1 MPSDLS
7 VVMIGRD
14 EAINLPRA
22 LLSIQQVAGQ
32 IVFVDTGSSDDTRT
46 LARSFGAEVFDF
58 IWLDDFAAARNAGLE
73 RAACKWIL
81 VIDCDEELVD
91 SGAAA
96 ASIDEIC
103 SSGSIV
109 GCLVDIDNL
118 QQDGAVTR
126 HQALRMFR
134 NDERIRFRN
143 PVHESV
149 AESIYEHWPN
159 RAVPLSGF
167 RIRHHGYAQGQN
179 AEKFERNIAIMRAW
193 LERDPLNIYASYKYG
208 ASLQQLGKAE
218 GLEWLGRGF
227 ELLDRRSDK
236 DTFPFRFA
244 LAEAYLRC
252 LARYGLENEAERVRE
267 RLARW

>member
-14 EAINLPRA
+14 EALSLPRA
-22 LLSIQQVAGQ
+22 VRSVRSVAKQ
-32 IVFVDTGSSDDTRT
+32 IVFVDTGSRDDTRKV
-46 LARSFGAEVFDF
+46 AGSFGADVFDF
-58 IWLDDFAAARNAGLE
+58 AWTDDFAAARNAGLE

-91 SGAAA
+91 PATAAI
-96 ASIDEIC
+96 SIEEIC
-103 SSGSIV
+103 SNISIV
-109 GCLVDIDNL
+109 GCLVEIDNL
-118 QQDGAVTR
+118 QPDRAVTS
-126 HQALRMFR
+126 HQALRIFR
-134 NDERIRFRN
+134 NDDRIRFRN

-149 AESIYEHWPN
+149 AESIYEHWPTLS
-159 RAVPLSGF
+159 VPLSDF
-167 RIRHHGYAQGQN
+167 RLLHHGYAQGRN
-179 AEKFERNIAIMRAW
+179 AEKFERNLAIMRTW

-227 ELLDRRSDK
+227 ELLDRRPDK
-236 DTFPFRFA
+236 DTFPFGPA

-252 LARYGLENEAERVRE
+252 LTRYGLENEAERVRE
-267 RLARW
+267 RLAKW

>member
-22 LLSIQQVAGQ
+22 LLSIQQVARQ
-32 IVFVDTGSSDDTRT
+32 IVFVDTGSTDDTRT
-46 LARSFGAEVFDF
+46 IARSFGADVFDF
-58 IWLDDFAAARNAGLE
+58 VWIGDFAAARNAGLE

-91 SGAAA
+91 PATAAI
-96 ASIDEIC
+96 SIEQVC
-103 SSGSIV
+103 SNQSIV
-109 GCLVDIDNL
+109 GCLVEIDNL
-118 QQDGAVTR
+118 QQDGAITCS
-126 HQALRMFR
+126 QALRMFR
-134 NDERIRFRN
+134 DNERIRFSN

-149 AESIYEHWPN
+149 AESIYEHWPTL
-159 RAVPLSGF
+159 AVPLSGF
-167 RIRHHGYAQGQN
+167 RLRHHGYAQGQN
-179 AEKFERNIAIMRAW
+179 AAKFERNIAIMRTW

-227 ELLDRRSDK
+227 ELLDRRPDK
-236 DTFPFRFA
+236 DTFPFGRA
-244 LAEAYLRC
+244 LAEAYLKC
-252 LARYGLENEAERVRE
+252 LARYGLHGEAESVRK
-267 RLARW
+267 RLAKW